1 MTIKE
6 YYNNL
11 PVKVQKI
18 LKGAMI
24 ALLGLLA
31 TFLEEQ
37 IPLVNFGDYAVYM
50 VALNA
55 IFVNSLRLY
64 IAYLLEK
71 I

>member
-37 IPLVNFGDYAVYM
+37 IPGLNFGKYAVYA
-50 VALNA
+50 VAVNA
-55 IFVNSLRLY
+55 IIVNAIRQY
-64 IAYLLEK
+64 IIFCSIK
-71 I
+71 